1 MPSNLGSA
9 IGGGYNA
16 DFNTDSIL
24 KGFQLQGQRKQAGL
38 AEQARLQAK
47 VDKDKQNLQNQV
59 LKYSDFSKIHPL
71 LQPQAKEEWTATMD
85 NVMAAMDSGDVDNF
99 VQTTKQ
105 LSGLR
110 QKMREYEGKSQIIAN
125 IERNEKNL
133 SPTGRKLYSKAYENR
148 DIRSAEGSVNR
159 WGESIVDGV
168 PKLRLMPNVNP
179 EQELLKAMQ
188 GNQTITQT
196 EVPYYQNGAKLNRL
210 QTISGVPPTKADA
223 IRLGATADVVTAD
236 EIAINL
242 IQNNP
247 AILEAVMLSNSDRL
261 ESMFPDKQGD
271 LSQDPEVQEAAKQMF
286 VQSAIDQAKVT
297 YKSQGLA
304 QESNKAKEESG
315 SYSGGGF
322 NIGNN
327 TFNFGKVE
335 AADTMPTLA
344 KIGDI
349 SGWNNKMTP
358 EEIKALIPSGRQK
371 EIITIDP
378 PNASQANMTINGK
391 NLSVEN
397 FKYIYSEKQNKWFV
411 VGTTKEKE
419 KNGTKF
425 IEKPVVA
432 EINDATY
439 GGIFGVYKNAPVDAI
454 NNLFNSRLKAA
465 GYDENFKL
473 KPNVPKQNQ
482 GKASA
487 SSNRGKNPPPTTETA
502 R

>member
-1 MPSNLGSA
+1 VQS
-9 IGGGYNA
+9 IGFVVGGYNA

-24 KGFQLQGQRKQAGL
+24 KGFQLQGQRQQAGL
-38 AEQARLQAK
+38 AQQARLQAK

-59 LKYSDFSKIHPL
+59 LKYSDFSKLHPL
-71 LQPQAKEEWTATMD
+71 LQPQAKEQWTAAMD
-85 NVMAAMDSGDVDNF
+85 NVMKSMESGDVDNY

-105 LSGLR
+105 LSDLKQGMMEL
-110 QKMREYEGKSQIIAN
+110 EGKSQLITK
-125 IERNEKNL
+125 IEQNEKNL
-133 SPTGRKLYSKAYENR
+133 SPQARKIMATAYENR
-148 DIRSAEGSVNR
+148 DIRSAEGVADK
-159 WGESIVDGV
+159 WGNSIVGGV
-168 PKLRLMPNVNP
+168 PKLRLQPNVNP
-179 EQELLKAMQ
+179 EQELLKAFQ
-188 GNQTITQT
+188 GNQTVVQT

-223 IRLGATADVVTAD
+223 MRLGATADVVTAD
-236 EIAINL
+236 EIANAL
-242 IQNNP
+242 WQGNP
-247 AILEAVMLSNSDRL
+247 QIREAVMLSNADKL
-261 ESMFPDKQGD
+261 EQMFPDKQGD
-271 LSQDPEVQEAAKQMF
+271 LSQDPEVQEAARKMYE
-286 VQSAIDQAKVT
+286 QSAIDQARVA

-304 QESNKAKEESG
+304 QEANKFESG
-315 SYSGGGF
+315 AKGGGF
-322 NIGNN
+322 NIGKN

-378 PNASQANMTINGK
+378 PNAAQANMTINGK

-397 FKYIYSEKQNKWFV
+397 FKYIYSEKQGKWFV

-419 KNGTKF
+419 KNGPKF

-439 GGIFGVYKNAPVDAI
+439 GGIFGVYKDAPLDAI

-465 GYDENFKL
+465 GYEQNFAL
-473 KPNVPKQNQ
+473 KPNVPKQNVAP
-482 GKASA
+482 KKS
-487 SSNRGKNPPPTTETA
+487 TTKKSGGSKKTIKGF
-502 R
+502 